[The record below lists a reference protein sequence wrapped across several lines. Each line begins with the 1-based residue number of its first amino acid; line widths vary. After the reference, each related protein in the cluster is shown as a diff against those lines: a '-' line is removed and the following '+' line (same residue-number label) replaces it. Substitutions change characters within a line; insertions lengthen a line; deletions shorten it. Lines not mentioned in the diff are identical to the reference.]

1 MLKLTAK
8 NVKLAVKV
16 KSTADI
22 FRTLDKALHYAR
34 HAVFCALP
42 ENIRI
47 HRNLSPAEKF
57 EVLLFCKDFKHFH
70 RLRADIFV
78 LRKEEHSDSV
88 VARFLQPDSFLL
100 CRLLEKP
107 MRNLN
112 KNSDSVA
119 GLSGRIFSRAVLQ
132 LFNYAKRVVH
142 DFVSRR
148 TVNVYDRSDSASVML
163 K

>member
-57 EVLLFCKDFKHFH
+57 EVLLFA
-70 RLRADIFV
+70 RTSSIFIACERIY
-78 LRKEEHSDSV
+78 LSCGK
-88 VARFLQPDSFLL
+88 
-100 CRLLEKP
+100 
-107 MRNLN
+107 
-112 KNSDSVA
+112 KN
-119 GLSGRIFSRAVLQ
+119 IP
-132 LFNYAKRVVH
+132 
-142 DFVSRR
+142 
-148 TVNVYDRSDSASVML
+148 TP
-163 K
+163 